1 MSRANILCLDLG
13 TKTGW
18 ALRADGNTTY
28 GTESF
33 SPKKG
38 EGEGQRYLRFSRW
51 LNRIADGKAIGAVYF
66 EDVRRHV
73 STDSAHC
80 YGGLRAILTAWCENN
95 NRPYYG
101 KGVGVIKKHFTGKG
115 NATKDEMLA
124 EARRRGFAVPD
135 DNAADAVAI
144 LSLAEKEEG

>member
-1 MSRANILCLDLG
+1 MSRANILALDLG

-18 ALRADGNTTY
+18 ALRADGKTTY
-28 GTESF
+28 GMQAFT
-33 SPKKG
+33 PKKG

-51 LNRIADGKAIGAVYF
+51 LNQIADGKSIGAVYF

-80 YGGLRAILTAWCENN
+80 YGGLRAIMTAWCENN

-101 KGVGVIKKHFTGKG
+101 LGVGTIKKAFCGKG
-115 NATKDEMLA
+115 NAKKEDMIA
-124 EARRRGFAVPD
+124 EAQKRGFQVTD
-135 DNAADAVAI
+135 DNTADAIAI
-144 LSLAEKEEG
+144 LSLASEVEG